1 MKFFENGMMS
11 RLFTNVDVGIDL
23 GTANLRLYLK
33 GRGVV
38 FDEPSVVA
46 VDRSSGKV
54 VAVGRRAHEMLGK
67 TPDHIEVVHP
77 LRGGVVADYEACQGM
92 LNTVLTRIVGRNLFF
107 KPRVM
112 VCIPTEITSVE
123 RRAVLEACTQAGAA
137 KTLLIEAPLAAAI
150 GAGMLFVVI
159 RDYWRYFLIGGG
171 VAAAGGA
178 WIYHVMHSDSDL
190 GFRSQRIL
198 VWLDPEKYADGKGF
212 QVLQGLYGIGSG
224 GIFGKGL
231 GNSMQKLG
239 YIPEAQ
245 NDMIFSIICE
255 ELGVFGA
262 ASIIA
267 LFLILCWRLLIIANN
282 AEDLFG
288 GLVTVGVLLQIAVQ
302 VILNIA
308 VVTNTIPNT
317 GVSLPFISYGG
328 SSVIILLAEIGIT
341 MSVARNIRLREL
353 K

>member
-150 GAGMLFVVI
+150 GAGIDVREPLGHMVV
-159 RDYWRYFLIGGG
+159 DIGGG
-171 VAAAGGA
+171 TTDAAV
-178 WIYHVMHSDSDL
+178 ISL
-190 GFRSQRIL
+190 
-198 VWLDPEKYADGKGF
+198 
-212 QVLQGLYGIGSG
+212 G
-224 GIFGKGL
+224 GIVVSGSLRIGGNRFGEAIVRYTKKDDALYAIVMDETPGPT
-231 GNSMQKLG
+231 NSMT
-239 YIPEAQ
+239 
-245 NDMIFSIICE
+245 
-255 ELGVFGA
+255 
-262 ASIIA
+262 
-267 LFLILCWRLLIIANN
+267 LFL
-282 AEDLFG
+282 
-288 GLVTVGVLLQIAVQ
+288 T
-302 VILNIA
+302 
-308 VVTNTIPNT
+308 
-317 GVSLPFISYGG
+317 
-328 SSVIILLAEIGIT
+328 
-341 MSVARNIRLREL
+341 
-353 K
+353 

>member
-150 GAGMLFVVI
+150 GAGIDVREPLGHMVV
-159 RDYWRYFLIGGG
+159 DIGGG
-171 VAAAGGA
+171 TTDAAVISLGGIVVSGSLRIGGNRFDEAIVSYMKKDLNIQVGEEMAEDIKKRIGTVSRLGRHGDMAIRGRDMITGLPTTLRMTSRDTMRAMEEPVGMILACIQSVFEKTPPELAADILETGIVLTGGGA
-178 WIYHVMHSDSDL
+178 LLEGMADVIQSDMHV
-190 GFRSQRIL
+190 RTTAA
-198 VWLDPEKYADGKGF
+198 EKP
-212 QVLQGLYGIGSG
+212 L
-224 GIFGKGL
+224 
-231 GNSMQKLG
+231 
-239 YIPEAQ
+239 E
-245 NDMIFSIICE
+245 C
-255 ELGVFGA
+255 
-262 ASIIA
+262 
-267 LFLILCWRLLIIANN
+267 
-282 AEDLFG
+282 
-288 GLVTVGVLLQIAVQ
+288 
-302 VILNIA
+302 
-308 VVTNTIPNT
+308 
-317 GVSLPFISYGG
+317 
-328 SSVIILLAEIGIT
+328 
-341 MSVARNIRLREL
+341 VARGAGMALDNPMVMEMLLEQN
-353 K
+353 